1 MAPEI
6 VGAPRRMVVIGV
18 DPDATPEGLPVHD
31 PVGEPLYVVALVVVG
46 GVRMDVRVGRVAVLA
61 VSLLQLDGHSQKPP

>member
-6 VGAPRRMVVIGV
+6 VGAPRGMVVIGV

-31 PVGEPLYVVALVVVG
+31 PVGEPLYVVAPVVVG
-46 GVRMDVRVGRVAVLA
+46 GVRAWT
-61 VSLLQLDGHSQKPP
+61 